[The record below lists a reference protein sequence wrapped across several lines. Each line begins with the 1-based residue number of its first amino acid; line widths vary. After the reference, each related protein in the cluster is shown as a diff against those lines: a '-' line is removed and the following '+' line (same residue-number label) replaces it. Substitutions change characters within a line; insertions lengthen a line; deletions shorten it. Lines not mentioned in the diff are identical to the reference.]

1 MEVKELGVWDRIVGG
16 LIDSLWFWLFLA
28 LLIMFVYGSWAL
40 IESIVMHTPTTPPTP
55 F

>member
-1 MEVKELGVWDRIVGG
+1 MEVKELGVWDRIIGG

-40 IESIVMHTPTTPPTP
+40 IESVVMHTPRTPPTP